1 MIDVMFYEVF
11 EEEEKAI
18 KNFLSDN
25 IRAEYTDKT
34 IQEEDGQTP
43 PAELISIR
51 TQSIIPVSWTKTVRG
66 ILTRSQGFDHLL
78 DFRRECSKKIPLGY
92 LGNYCARA
100 VAEQAVMAMM
110 VLSRKLKKQINHF
123 DTFDRD
129 GLTGRQ
135 CRGSNVFIAGVG
147 NIGSEIVDI
156 AKGLRMDVKG
166 FDVDQ
171 KLGDLTYVSLEEGV
185 QWADVVFCALPLTR
199 ETKGMFNY
207 QVFQMVRPGLIFV
220 NISRGEIS
228 PIEDLKRLVDD
239 KVLGGLS
246 LDVYAQETDL
256 AHKLRN
262 DRKNMTSTERMIAE
276 LSKREQVL
284 FTPHN
289 AFNTQEA
296 LEQKAL
302 LSAEAVVHYIKHE
315 SFPCPV
321 PLA

>member
-1 MIDVMFYEVF
+1 MIDVMFYEVYG
-11 EEEEKAI
+11 EEESAI
-18 KNFLSDN
+18 KKFLPDN
-25 IRAEYTDKT
+25 IHAAYTDKT
-34 IQEEDGQTP
+34 IQEEGSQTP
-43 PAELISIR
+43 PAELISMR
-51 TQSIIPVSWTKTVRG
+51 TQSIIPDHWTKAVRG

-78 DFRRECSKKIPLGY
+78 DFRRECSEKIPLGY

-110 VLSRKLKKQINHF
+110 VLSRKLKKQIKNF

-135 CRGSNVFIAGVG
+135 CRGRNAFIAGVG

-171 KLGDLTYVSLEEGV
+171 NLNDLTYVSMEEGIE
-185 QWADVVFCALPLTR
+185 WADVVFCALPLTR
-199 ETKGMFNY
+199 KTRGMFNY
-207 QVFQMVRPGLIFV
+207 QAFQKAKPGLIFV

-228 PIEDLKRLVDD
+228 PVKDLKRLVDD

-246 LDVYAQETDL
+246 LDVYAQEADL

-262 DRKNMTSTERMIAE
+262 DQKDITSTEQMIAE

-321 PLA
+321 PIV